1 MLEIVRKVLQ
11 SFFPSLPHSQNVKT
25 LFSRVTGW
33 LCDPP
38 PPPHHHD
45 DFWHAVGEVDCGGV
59 GGGDDGDVD

>member
-1 MLEIVRKVLQ
+1 M
-11 SFFPSLPHSQNVKT
+11 KT

-33 LCDPP
+33 LCD